1 LNSGGEEDGE
11 SRRIE
16 ELLRVNA
23 ELAAEIRSL
32 TLSRTQ
38 SPRSAPI
45 PAARRTARRFAER
58 EEMAARLASAEGQVA
73 RLEHQNR
80 ELRDLVDDQRRQIER
95 LRSGF
100 LGLAQRAQMRIR
112 RD

>member
-1 LNSGGEEDGE
+1 LNPSGEADGE

-45 PAARRTARRFAER
+45 PAARRTARMVAER
-58 EEMAARLASAEGQVA
+58 EEMAARLAAAEDQIA
-73 RLEHQNR
+73 SLEQQNR
-80 ELRDLVDDQRRQIER
+80 ELRDVVDNQRRQIER

-100 LGLAQRAQMRIR
+100 LGLARRAQMRIR
-112 RD
+112 RG